1 MHRSLPISLLLGA
14 ICLPWCAAFMARA
27 QESPAASDTSK
38 LWVEELGAA
47 RTPQAYVEATVSNQ
61 FLLPA
66 TVLWDGTI
74 MSAEPFD
81 KIAARIV
88 VEGEDGLPQY
98 AGEVLLDVVTGENP
112 FSIAWNPEGLPDGD
126 YVARLTVDRSE
137 DMELA
142 SRTYRIRRITG
153 SHIESLLQD
162 LETDLRELESHVAAV
177 AESVAP
183 YAGYRL
189 AIVHD
194 YLPVA
199 ASAYADGS
207 WRRALDDTRFLQSL
221 LDTIRVDLSLRT
233 AKDEPL
239 LAPIPVVRNTE
250 IRDGMFTSEGRPVF
264 LFGATADYY
273 ELAPA
278 IPILRRYGLNIVE
291 TRVGPVDTLEQRSG
305 AGTVPQEV
313 MNLLH
318 SAEDAGMGVTISLAP
333 DAMAPWVYDAWPALA
348 EGGAGTFPYDVTH
361 PRLESILER
370 HAKTLVPALSDEA
383 SLVSLALA
391 DRPEMQFLGEPIRQ
405 GLITFARNQYGDREI
420 MNRVWGTFY
429 LDFDEVVLNWN
440 LDRPAYRHDLSL
452 YQYQLGTAFLEGL
465 SDLAR
470 RYAPAVAIQVNQSDR
485 AFEAGESAFGLNRE
499 SVAEFTDV
507 SGCTAMESLEH
518 PYLALGYPSQS
529 LNYTLLRSL
538 DQDAPVFNSW
548 DSFIP
553 GETAPANVLGVA
565 AYALAWEGAMAGLN
579 ASTAP
584 LGKPD
589 GSSQTLLGRPQR
601 LEGYARACLDLNRL
615 APLVTAFQSAAPE
628 VGILWSLSS
637 KIFEDGTP
645 YLESVKHAYEGCHTF
660 GFKVGFVTEKDI
672 VSGALGD
679 VKILVLP
686 EAPSV
691 SDEAFT
697 LIDAY
702 IAGGGI
708 TIRQGKPISYNPR
721 GLARQETLSTSA
733 RTILIRGVDWPTEY
747 LHALDA
753 ACDLDS
759 APSVPRAINAS
770 RYPLEGVKTRFVE
783 HNGEAYLYAINLRKE
798 PVSVYLA
805 GPFTRGV
812 DLIGGN
818 EVHFPTVMAPAE
830 PVLLRLDP
838 PNVVLVAESETA
850 ANAGVPLGV
859 VEPIQQEAQD
869 EQPINPPVR
878 HQEIKR

>member
-1 MHRSLPISLLLGA
+1 MRRRLPLPKLIGA
-14 ICLPWCAAFMARA
+14 VCLPWSVACMAWA
-27 QESPAASDTSK
+27 QELPAVSDTSK
-38 LWVEELGAA
+38 LWVEELGAT
-47 RTPQAYVEATVSNQ
+47 RTPQAYVEANVSNQ
-61 FLLPA
+61 YLLPA
-66 TVLWDGTI
+66 TVLWEGTI
-74 MSAEPFD
+74 VAAEPFD
-81 KIAARIV
+81 KIAARVV
-88 VEGEDGLPQY
+88 VEGEDGVPQY
-98 AGEVLLDVVTGENP
+98 EGEVLLDVVVGENP
-112 FSIAWNPEGLPDGD
+112 FSIAWNPQDLGDGD
-126 YVARLTVDRSE
+126 YLAKLTIDRSV

-142 SRTYRIRRITG
+142 SRTYRVRRISG
-153 SHIESLLQD
+153 SLIESLL
-162 LETDLRELESHVAAV
+162 RELEADLLEIERHVAAGTGSIV
-177 AESVAP
+177 P
-183 YAGYRL
+183 YARYRL

-199 ASAYADGS
+199 AAAYLDGS

-239 LAPIPVVRNTE
+239 LDPIPVVRNTG
-250 IRDGMFTSEGRPVF
+250 IRDGKFTSEGRPVF
-264 LFGATADYY
+264 LFGATANCD
-273 ELAPA
+273 ELVTA
-278 IPILRRYGLNIVE
+278 IPILRRYGLNMVE
-291 TRVGPVDTLEQRSG
+291 TRVGPVNTLEQRSG

-313 MNLLH
+313 TSLLEG
-318 SAEDAGMGVTISLAP
+318 AEAEGMGVTISLAP
-333 DAMAPWVYDAWPALA
+333 DAMAPWAYDAWPALA

-370 HAKTLVPALSDEA
+370 HAKTLVPVVSGTP

-391 DRPEMQFLGEPIRQ
+391 DRPEMQFLGEPTRR
-405 GLITFARNQYGDREI
+405 GLIAFAKDQYGDRET

-452 YQYQLGTAFLEGL
+452 YQYELGTAFLERLGEI
-465 SDLAR
+465 AR
-470 RYAPAVAIQVNQSDR
+470 RNAPDVAIQVNQSDR

-538 DQDAPVFNSW
+538 DQDAPVFNTW

-615 APLVTAFQSAAPE
+615 APVVTAFQSAAPE
-628 VGILWSLSS
+628 IGILWSLSS

-660 GFKVGFVTEKDI
+660 GFKVGFVTERDI
-672 VSGALGD
+672 VNGALGD

-691 SDEAFT
+691 SDEAFA

-721 GLARQETLSTSA
+721 GLSRQETLSTSA

-753 ACDLDS
+753 ACDLDG
-759 APSVPRAINAS
+759 APSVPRAMNAS

-838 PNVVLVAESETA
+838 PDVVLVAESETA
-850 ANAGVPLGV
+850 EDAGVPLGV